1 MSINK
6 FILRLTLR
14 LELYTNFIVIPLAVY
29 YVIICGG
36 YSREKIIY
44 FLISAFIVAT
54 IIALFGII
62 FRFKRLS
69 AILTKLNDENPD
81 FRSIKLSLLA
91 YPRSEVIII
100 FIRWSLGPAMVYIL
114 MRIFVDLNLIESL
127 PFIFGNI
134 LTISINSVISYFAT
148 ENMLALYHRD
158 PRINAVNIDKES
170 YRHFSVFYRTL
181 AIVVSISLIPLLVF
195 GYLFILSNLGFMQ
208 FSNLFLHVSF
218 VSLLGMATIFFTV
231 WESTKGVRS
240 GLRLIVETLE
250 KIETGNYETGHIPM
264 FDRGEIG
271 SISQSANQLIS
282 SLKNYQGKTALLNNH
297 LVELTK
303 ELSGSA
309 ENLSVNTQS
318 QAASIEEINASFEE
332 LSAGNDM
339 VVTNVNDQFT
349 TLDLLAGN
357 MDTLSEKMTE
367 SAHITGTLLSKA
379 ADISTTATNGGTT
392 LKSMLESM
400 EMISR
405 SSEQMATI
413 VNIINDI
420 SDQINLLSLN
430 AAIEAA
436 RAGDA
441 GRGFAVVADEV
452 SKLADKTAQSI
463 KEINQLIQ
471 TNENEIKNGLEHVD
485 QTSATINTII
495 DVVQVIN
502 DNINALSGVMRQ
514 QQAINSNVNTEAHN
528 VKDRA
533 DVIKLAMEEHKMGL
547 NEIIKGITNVNTMT
561 QNNADNARLLS
572 ENAIHVDKMAKD
584 FMGHSKTT

>member
-1 MSINK
+1 MSIKK
-6 FILRLTLR
+6 FILQLTLR
-14 LELYTNFIVIPLAVY
+14 LELYTNIIVVPLAVY
-29 YVIICGG
+29 YVIIGGG
-36 YSREKIIY
+36 YDREKIIY
-44 FLISAFIVAT
+44 FLISAFTVAT
-54 IIALFGII
+54 SFAVFGTM
-62 FRFKRLS
+62 FRFKQLS
-69 AILTKLNDENPD
+69 AILSKFNDENSD
-81 FRSIKLSLLA
+81 FRSIKLSLLN
-91 YPRSEVIII
+91 YPRFEVIII
-100 FIRWSLGPAMVYIL
+100 FIRWSLGPALVYL
-114 MRIFVDLNLIESL
+114 MMRLFFDLNIIESL
-127 PFIFGNI
+127 PFIIGNI

-158 PRINAVNIDKES
+158 PRISTIHIDKKS
-170 YRHFSVFYRTL
+170 YRHFSLFYRTL
-181 AIVVSISLIPLLVF
+181 TIVISISLIPLLVF
-195 GYLFILSNLGFMQ
+195 GYFFILSNLGYMQ
-208 FSNLFLHVSF
+208 FANLALHVSF
-218 VSLLGMATIFFTV
+218 VSLLSLLTIFVAV

-240 GLRLIVETLE
+240 GLSYVVKTLE
-250 KIETGNYETGHIPM
+250 KIENGNYETESIPM

-282 SLKNYQGKTALLNNH
+282 SLKNYQEKTVLLNNH

-309 ENLSVNTQS
+309 ESLSVNTQS

-357 MDTLSEKMTE
+357 MDTLSDKMTE

-379 ADISTTATNGGTT
+379 ADISTTAAIGGTT
-392 LKSMLESM
+392 LNSMLESM
-400 EMISR
+400 YMISR

-413 VNIINDI
+413 VNIIKDI

-436 RAGDA
+436 RAGNA

-452 SKLADKTAQSI
+452 SKLADKTARSI

-514 QQAINSNVNTEAHN
+514 QQEINTNVNTEAHN

-533 DVIKLAMEEHKMGL
+533 DTIKLSMEEHKIAF
-547 NEIIKGITNVNTMT
+547 NEIVKGITNVNSMT
-561 QNNADNARLLS
+561 QHNADNARVLS
-572 ENAIHVDKMAKD
+572 ENAELVDKMAKE
-584 FMGHSKTT
+584 FIGKK